1 MSVEVF
7 GICYTSVIQKLFFRT
22 LTPGDVEKT
31 LPQKDLMADVM
42 LWAAL
47 CGYDILVAPT
57 ISQNGF
63 QQPPKSMGMCSSWCH
78 MDTDVFEVVNLFN
91 N

>member
-22 LTPGDVEKT
+22 LTPGDVAKM

-78 MDTDVFEVVNLFN
+78 MDTDVFEVVSLFN